1 MNEHKVASIFPEMSA
16 EEFLALVEDI
26 RQNGLRNPI
35 VRFEGAVLD
44 GRHRLK
50 ACAEA
55 GVEPG
60 FVDFAGT
67 AAEAIRFVWS
77 ENFGRRHLTS
87 SQKAVCEVERRH
99 LETEYG
105 VAVDV
110 MEADAKERQRAQ
122 AARGQEGGRGK
133 KKTPSQIIDEGF
145 ICPVCSQS
153 FDAVVWHCPVCAH
166 HWSETETLCGNC
178 HEGTQPKTLG
188 EQIPQGKRADKT
200 ATKRAK
206 AAGTNTKYIQ
216 EAEKLRAEDPKAFGA
231 VKAGKATIPEVRKRK
246 KQEAKRQLAEEI
258 KAEPIPHVEG
268 PFRVI
273 AIDPP
278 WKYDNRVEDITHR
291 GRNQY
296 PDMDAAAIEALPVAR
311 LAHDDCVLWLWTTNA
326 FMHDAFHCL
335 DAWGFTPKTIL
346 TWSKI
351 TMGLGDYL
359 RNITEHCILAVRG
372 KPILTLT
379 NQTTLITEKR
389 REHSR
394 KPELFFDLVD
404 SLCPGSKL
412 EMFSR
417 EQRAGWQAW
426 GAETDAFR

>member
-1 MNEHKVASIFPEMSA
+1 MNAYCFMNDHKVAGIFPEMSA
-16 EEFLALVEDI
+16 EEFRALVEDI

-35 VRFEGAVLD
+35 IHFEGAVLD

-50 ACAEA
+50 ACAEL
-55 GVEPG
+55 GIEPA
-60 FVDFAGT
+60 FKDFTGT
-67 AAEAIRFVWS
+67 TADAIRFVWS

-105 VAVDV
+105 QAVAG
-110 MEADAKERQRAQ
+110 MQAGAKKRQV
-122 AARGQEGGRGK
+122 EGGK
-133 KKTPSQIIDEGF
+133 KKVPQTIGEAKHDRET
-145 ICPVCSQS
+145 
-153 FDAVVWHCPVCAH
+153 DA
-166 HWSETETLCGNC
+166 
-178 HEGTQPKTLG
+178 
-188 EQIPQGKRADKT
+188 KRA
-200 ATKRAK
+200 AS
-206 AAGTNTKYIQ
+206 AGTNRSYIA

-231 VKAGKATIPEVRKRK
+231 VKAGKATIPEVRKK
-246 KQEAKRQLAEEI
+246 KKLEAKRQLAEEI

-278 WKYDNRVEDITHR
+278 WKYDNRVDDITHR

-346 TWSKI
+346 TWNKQI
-351 TMGLGDYL
+351 LGLGDYL
-359 RNITEHCILAVRG
+359 RNITEHCLLAVRG
-372 KPILTLT
+372 KPVLTLT
-379 NQTTLITEKR
+379 NQTTLISEKR

-394 KPELFFDLVD
+394 KPEGFYTLVE

-412 EMFSR
+412 EMFARESR
-417 EQRAGWQAW
+417 PGWQAW
-426 GAETDAFR
+426 GAETNAFR